1 MQRMCLKIT
10 KNIFS
15 IDINMQVN
23 LKISLSKKKKKKK
36 RKRKRKRK
44 KERKDTGC
52 ILGLKHAWDE
62 LRHLG

>member
-1 MQRMCLKIT
+1 MQ
-10 KNIFS
+10 F
-15 IDINMQVN
+15 N
-23 LKISLSKKKKKKK
+23 LNKYLKKKKKKK

>member
-1 MQRMCLKIT
+1 MCLKIT

-36 RKRKRKRK
+36 RKRKGK

>member
-1 MQRMCLKIT
+1 MCLKIT

-23 LKISLSKKKKKKK
+23 LKISLSK
-36 RKRKRKRK
+36 KRKRKRK